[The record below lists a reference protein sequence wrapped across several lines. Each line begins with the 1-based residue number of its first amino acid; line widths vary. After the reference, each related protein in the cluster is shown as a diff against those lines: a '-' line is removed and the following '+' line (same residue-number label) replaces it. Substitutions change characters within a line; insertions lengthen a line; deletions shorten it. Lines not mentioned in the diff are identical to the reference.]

1 MTPTIDNL
9 TGSWTLA
16 STPTYSL
23 CPSSPSLTRHQPT
36 KTNHPPP
43 PNPPRRA
50 RGKGPN
56 YQDKSLSSDL
66 DPILKL
72 QGIPWLLRKTILFTP
87 LTIQITHHTVTT
99 NNASGRTTMH
109 LTARQ
114 TSIKAANPPP
124 DIRHFD
130 WEVYEQENL
139 LFGGIVC
146 RNRYIR
152 GDILVPALTE
162 VGGSA
167 GGGSGDGVVRPAVEV
182 QSLLEDDLGQ
192 AVVRRFLRGEVEVD
206 GCTLSEGFLVEE
218 PVVGGLFGEEGQGD
232 GEGIW
237 GHVFDRKKD
246 GGWCSEQVWG
256 FEMIHGERL
265 YTRRAV
271 VTNSTGGYG
280 LAQLV
285 YRLVE
290 S

>member
-1 MTPTIDNL
+1 
-9 TGSWTLA
+9 
-16 STPTYSL
+16 
-23 CPSSPSLTRHQPT
+23 
-36 KTNHPPP
+36 
-43 PNPPRRA
+43 
-50 RGKGPN
+50 GPN
-56 YQDKSLSSDL
+56 NQDKSLSSDL

-87 LTIQITHHTVTT
+87 LTIQITHHTETT
-99 NNASGRTTMH
+99 NDASGRTTMH

-130 WEVYEQENL
+130 WEVYEQENF

-152 GDILVPALTE
+152 GDSVSALAE

-167 GGGSGDGVVRPAVEV
+167 GGGGGSGDGDGVVRPAVEV
-182 QSLLEDDLGQ
+182 QSLLKDGGDL
-192 AVVRRFLRGEVEVD
+192 VRRFLRGEVEVD

-218 PVVGGLFGEEGQGD
+218 PVVWGLFGEEGRGD

-271 VTNSTGGYG
+271 VTDSTGGYR
-280 LAQLV
+280 LARLV
-285 YRLVE
+285 Y
-290 S
+290 

>member
-1 MTPTIDNL
+1 MSPTIDNL

-16 STPTYSL
+16 SAPTYSL
-23 CPSSPSLTRHQPT
+23 FLPLLNQTSTH
-36 KTNHPPP
+36 KTNHPSP

-50 RGKGPN
+50 RGRGPSN
-56 YQDKSLSSDL
+56 QDKSLSSDL
-66 DPILKL
+66 DPILEL

-87 LTIQITHHTVTT
+87 LTIQIAHHTDT
-99 NNASGRTTMH
+99 NASGGPPQTQ

-114 TSIKAANPPP
+114 TSSKAANPPP

-130 WEVYEQENL
+130 WEVYEQENF

-152 GDILVPALTE
+152 GDTSVPTLTE

-167 GGGSGDGVVRPAVEV
+167 GGGEDGVVRPAVEV
-182 QSLLEDDLGQ
+182 QSLLKDDGD
-192 AVVRRFLRGEVEVD
+192 VVRRFLRGEVELD
-206 GCTLSEGFLVEE
+206 GCTHSEGFLVEE
-218 PVVGGLFGEEGQGD
+218 PVVRGLFGEEGRGS

-237 GHVFDRKKD
+237 GHVFDKKKD

-271 VTNSTGGYG
+271 VTDSTGGYR
-280 LAQLV
+280 LARLV
-285 YRLVE
+285 YRLIE